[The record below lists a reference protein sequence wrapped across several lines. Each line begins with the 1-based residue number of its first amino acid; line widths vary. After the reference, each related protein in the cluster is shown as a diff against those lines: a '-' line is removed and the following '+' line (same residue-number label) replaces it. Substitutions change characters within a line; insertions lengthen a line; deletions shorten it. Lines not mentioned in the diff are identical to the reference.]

1 MIDDTKETAWR
12 VYKNGNYLVYFN
24 TYDGTKIRAN
34 KLQTLEPEYPESIDM
49 CISHRCDG
57 GCPFCYDGATPD
69 GAAADLMNL
78 PFLDTWI
85 PNTEIAINLN
95 DMSHPQLIDFLKM
108 AHDKGFIV
116 SGTIRQHHF
125 MQHREK
131 LAELTRSHL
140 LYGIGISLTSPSE
153 EFIAEVK
160 KFPNAV
166 LHVIHGITTAD
177 DMRSMYDQD
186 LKVLVLG
193 YKTKG
198 RGKDFKKENDK
209 MVSQIQKEFYD
220 ALPEMPEHFA
230 VLSFDNHAL
239 NQLDVKRL
247 MSEEDWNEFYMGD
260 DGQYSFYV
268 DAVNKTFSRS
278 SLSDHSYPLKADIK
292 DMFEVV
298 QNESKS

>member
-1 MIDDTKETAWR
+1 MPLIDETKETAWR
-12 VYKNGNYLVYFN
+12 VYRNGNYVVYFN

-34 KLQTLEPEYPESIDM
+34 KLNTLDPEYPESIDM

-69 GAAADLMNL
+69 GAVADLTNL

-95 DMSHPQLIDFLKM
+95 DMSHPQLVDFLKI
-108 AHDKGFIV
+108 AHEKGFIV

-125 MQHREK
+125 MQHRDK
-131 LAELTRSHL
+131 LKELTKSHL
-140 LYGIGISLTSPSE
+140 LYGIGVSLTSPTD
-153 EFIAEVK
+153 EFIEAVK
-160 KFPNAV
+160 AFPTAV
-166 LHVIHGITTAD
+166 LHVINGIVTVND
-177 DMRSMYDQD
+177 LKKLYDHD

-193 YKTKG
+193 YKTRG
-198 RGKDFKKENDK
+198 RGGSFMDENREEIK
-209 MVSQIQKEFYD
+209 RLQKEFYK
-220 ALPEMPEHFA
+220 ALPEMPDHFA
-230 VLSFDNHAL
+230 ALSFDNNAL

-247 MSEEDWNEFYMGD
+247 MSDEEWGQFYMGD

-268 DAVNKTFSRS
+268 DAVNRS
-278 SLSDHSYPLKADIK
+278 FAKNSMSDVHYPMKADIK

-298 QNESKS
+298 RHES